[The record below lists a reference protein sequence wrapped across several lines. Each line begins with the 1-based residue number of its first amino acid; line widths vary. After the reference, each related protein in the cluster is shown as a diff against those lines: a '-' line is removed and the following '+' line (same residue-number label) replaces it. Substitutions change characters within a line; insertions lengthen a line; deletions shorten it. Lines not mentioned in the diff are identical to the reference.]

1 MLLKEVIVFMKIKH
15 IIALLISVAL
25 LGTAVSLPAAAQ
37 DSEKPAV
44 LPSTW
49 AAVDGLGRTLSS
61 NEQVGRKRQDKFVG
75 VFYWTWHYRWM
86 HDHEPITTG
95 SVLDTYPEA
104 LHDWEHPAWN
114 NTYDGRPYYWDEP
127 LYGFYTNT
135 DEYVVR
141 KHAELLADADVDVV
155 IFDTT
160 NGTLLFEP
168 AAEVLLNVWTE
179 AKADGVDVPQ
189 IAFILNFAGAE
200 DTRTQLRTLYD
211 IMYSKGLY
219 KDLWFMWEGKP
230 LVMADIRCLDLE
242 DETDKKIFDFFTF
255 RDNEPTYF
263 ADDKSFLEDTWG
275 WCSDYKQTKFGKR
288 LDGSVEQMCVS
299 VAQNANEYG
308 LAAMNCEK
316 GTVQGRNFTDG
327 PFSYSYTYA
336 GKEIT
341 VDKST
346 ENSLFYG
353 LNFQQQWNYALE
365 IDPDFI
371 FVTGF
376 NEWIAGRWK
385 EMWGTENAFPDQF
398 NPEFSRDIEP
408 SAGILKDYYYYQLV
422 ENIRRFKG
430 ADTLPGTD
438 AEKSIDIS
446 ADISQWDSVLPEYNH
461 YIGGKERDSAG
472 WMGTYYTNKT
482 FRNDIAKA
490 KVAYDSENIYFY
502 VETVDKLT
510 DSSDNAWMRLFIDT
524 DTSGISPNWEGFE
537 YVINRTNPENGKVS
551 VERSTGGWNFEP
563 VAHADYTVKNNVFQ
577 IAVPK
582 DTLGLESDEIKFG
595 FKWSDN
601 MQSDDILDFY
611 SNGDVAPGG
620 RFTFVFD
627 STADGKGAQVNE
639 DPTNPIKEFF
649 ANLFSKYMIEY
660 AQIRKFLNY
669 YVFI

>member
-1 MLLKEVIVFMKIKH
+1 MKLRRILSFAICTVLIVCAMLIPANANEANESKVI
-15 IIALLISVAL
+15 
-25 LGTAVSLPAAAQ
+25 
-37 DSEKPAV
+37 
-44 LPSTW
+44 PSTW
-49 AAVDGLGRTLSS
+49 AATDGLGRTLSS
-61 NEQVGRKRQDKFVG
+61 NEETGNKRQDKFVG

-104 LHDWEHPAWN
+104 LNDWEHPAWN

-135 DEYVVR
+135 DKYVVR

-168 AAEVLLNVWTE
+168 AAEVLLDVWTE

-189 IAFILNFAGAE
+189 VAFILNFTGEE

-230 LVMADIRCLDLE
+230 LVMADIRCLDLD

-255 RDNEPTYF
+255 RDNESTYF
-263 ADDKSFLEDTWG
+263 ANDTAFLEDTWG
-275 WCSDYKQTKFGKR
+275 WCSEYEQTKFGKR
-288 LDGSVEQMCVS
+288 IFGSVEQMCVS
-299 VAQNANEYG
+299 VAQNANENG
-308 LAAMNCEK
+308 LAAMNSTV
-316 GTVQGRNFTDG
+316 GTVQGRSYTKGDY
-327 PFSYSYTYA
+327 SYSYTYA
-336 GKEIT
+336 GKKIT
-341 VDKST
+341 ADKNI
-346 ENSLFYG
+346 ENSMFYG
-353 LNFQQQWNYALE
+353 LNFQQQWDYALE
-365 IDPDFI
+365 VDPDFI

-385 EMWGTENAFPDQF
+385 EWYGTENAFPDQF
-398 NPEFSRDIEP
+398 SPEYSRDIEP
-408 SAGILKDYYYYQLV
+408 SAGVLKDYYYYQLV

-430 ADTLPGTD
+430 TDAFPETD

-461 YIGGKERDSAG
+461 YTGGKKRDSAG
-472 WMGTYYTNKT
+472 WMGTYYTNDT

-490 KVAYDSENIYFY
+490 KVAYDSENVYFY

-510 DSSDNAWMRLFIDT
+510 ESSDSAWMRLFIDT
-524 DTSGISPNWEGFE
+524 DTSGITANWEGFE
-537 YVINRTNPENGKVS
+537 YVINRASPKNGKVT
-551 VERSTGGWNFEP
+551 VERSTGGWDFEQ
-563 VAHADYTVKNNVFQ
+563 VALADYTVKDNVLQ
-577 IAVPK
+577 IAVPRNALK
-582 DTLGLESDEIKFG
+582 LNGENIKFG

-601 MQSDDILDFY
+601 MQSNDIMDFY

-627 STADGKGAQVNE
+627 STADGETEENAFVQFFKGLFEKYQSQYA
-639 DPTNPIKEFF
+639 EF
-649 ANLFSKYMIEY
+649 
-660 AQIRKFLNY
+660 RKLINY
-669 YVFI
+669 YL